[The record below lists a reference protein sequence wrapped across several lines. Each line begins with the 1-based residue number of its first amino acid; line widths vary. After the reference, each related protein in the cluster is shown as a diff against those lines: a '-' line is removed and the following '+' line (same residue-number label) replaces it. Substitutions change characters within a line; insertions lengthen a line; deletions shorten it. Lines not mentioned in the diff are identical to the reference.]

1 MQDVMSKAWD
11 GLSDTLRDWLGR
23 RPAARTVA
31 EVDDASQRTGGGS
44 EQQPERRLLALVALG
59 FALIV
64 GLWWWDQG
72 PRVTVVAVRT
82 GDAAQVVYATGV
94 VEPVNWAKVTA
105 PLRKRIV
112 EICKCEG
119 EPVSKGQVVVRLD
132 DDEEKATLRELES
145 RLDRYREDA
154 ARLEQ
159 LLKRNSVSRVTYDDK
174 LTQVRE
180 YEARVAVLKDRIS
193 DLALTSPLDG
203 IVMRRNGEV
212 GEIAGIG
219 EKDTL
224 LWVGESK
231 PLHILAEVNEDDILK
246 VAPGQSVLLRHEGH
260 SGAPLPATVTR
271 ITPKGDPETKTF
283 RVYLLLPDDTPLKVG
298 MSVEANIVVAEAKGV
313 LVLPAEAI
321 KDGHVLRVSDGEVER
336 VPVEVGIRGTDRV
349 EVRGAI
355 ADGDL
360 VVSPPVAGLETGD
373 GVRPERGDVAG
384 P

>member
-1 MQDVMSKAWD
+1 MSKAWD
-11 GLSDTLRDWLGR
+11 GLSDTLLDWLGR
-23 RPAARTVA
+23 GSASQTADDA
-31 EVDDASQRTGGGS
+31 DDASQGTVGGS
-44 EQQPERRLLALVALG
+44 YPQPERKLLAMVALG

-64 GLWWWDQG
+64 GWWWWDQG
-72 PRVTVVAVRT
+72 PKVTVVPVAK
-82 GDAAQVVYATGV
+82 GNAAEVVYATGV

-105 PLRKRIV
+105 PVRKRIV

-132 DDEEKATLRELES
+132 DDEEQASLRELES
-145 RLDRYREDA
+145 RLERYREDA

-193 DLALTSPLDG
+193 DLALKSPLDG
-203 IVMRRNGEV
+203 IVMRRTGEV

-224 LWVGESK
+224 LWVGEPK
-231 PLHILAEVNEDDILK
+231 PLKIIADVNEDDILK
-246 VAPGQSVLLRHEGH
+246 VAPGQAVLLRHEGH
-260 SGAPLPATVTR
+260 SGAPLPATVER
-271 ITPKGDPETKTF
+271 ITPKGDPDTKTF
-283 RVYLLLPDDTPLKVG
+283 RVHLLLPEDTPLKVG

-321 KDGHVLRVSDGEVER
+321 KDGHVLRVADGEVER
-336 VPVEVGIRGTDRV
+336 VPVETGIRGTDRV
-349 EVRGAI
+349 EVKGALSE
-355 ADGDL
+355 GDL
-360 VVSPPVAGLETGD
+360 VVTPPIPGLDTGD
-373 GVRPERGDVAG
+373 NVRPERSDVTRR
-384 P
+384 